1 MYVSFFKKST
11 AWCIVFD
18 NDSLETYL
26 QIAGVITQAE
36 LPIVQSQGRMGEYAV
51 AYRIYRNK
59 QGGGFGDRS
68 KRPYAWA
75 ILVYVDG
82 LPLRINSARGDC
94 REWSTLEIVSE
105 WMIKNGFRYWW
116 TRNDLEWNQPE
127 AVAPEAIAPE
137 AIAPEAIAPEA
148 IAPEAIAFETLAS
161 EAVIP
166 EIIVPEEV
174 APDVIT
180 PEAIAPETQTPLEPS
195 LDPLTDLKS
204 Y

>member
-1 MYVSFFKKST
+1 MYVSFFEKST

-18 NDSLETYL
+18 NDSLEAYL

-36 LPIVQSQGRMGEYAV
+36 LPIVQSQGRLGEYAV

-116 TRNDLEWNQPE
+116 TRNDLEWNQTE
-127 AVAPEAIAPE
+127 LAAPE
-137 AIAPEAIAPEA
+137 
-148 IAPEAIAFETLAS
+148 T
-161 EAVIP
+161 VIP
-166 EIIVPEEV
+166 E
-174 APDVIT
+174 AAIT
-180 PEAIAPETQTPLEPS
+180 EAAIPEAAIPETIYPEGIAPLEPAIEIQ
-195 LDPLTDLKS
+195 PDLKP

>member
-18 NDSLETYL
+18 NDSLEAYL

-36 LPIVQSQGRMGEYAV
+36 LPIVQSQGRLGEYAV

-116 TRNDLEWNQPE
+116 TRNDLEWNQTELAAPETMTPE
-127 AVAPEAIAPE
+127 AAIPEAIYPE
-137 AIAPEAIAPEA
+137 GIA
-148 IAPEAIAFETLAS
+148 
-161 EAVIP
+161 
-166 EIIVPEEV
+166 
-174 APDVIT
+174 
-180 PEAIAPETQTPLEPS
+180 PLEPAIEIQ
-195 LDPLTDLKS
+195 PDLKP